1 MYRGQ
6 CLNLKKNT
14 AMVEWALH
22 IAATLEISL
31 LFPHEVFLLKAVAN
45 SVKNLD
51 FLRLAL
57 LRRYVKSCFILE
69 MRKDCA
75 DRRVHTHVVI
85 CRCVHLCVCVYEWLC
100 LCTYLYYVYICVCV
114 YICSMCVYLYIHTM
128 CGYICVYTHIYTY
141 MFVWNCADNNVQF

>member
-51 FLRLAL
+51 FLRLAQVVTQVQ
-57 LRRYVKSCFILE
+57 VKSCFILRDE
-69 MRKDCA
+69 KR
-75 DRRVHTHVVI
+75 
-85 CRCVHLCVCVYEWLC
+85 LC
-100 LCTYLYYVYICVCV
+100 
-114 YICSMCVYLYIHTM
+114 
-128 CGYICVYTHIYTY
+128 G
-141 MFVWNCADNNVQF
+141 

>member
-57 LRRYVKSCFILE
+57 LRRYVKSCFILRDE
-69 MRKDCA
+69 KRL
-75 DRRVHTHVVI
+75 
-85 CRCVHLCVCVYEWLC
+85 CR
-100 LCTYLYYVYICVCV
+100 
-114 YICSMCVYLYIHTM
+114 
-128 CGYICVYTHIYTY
+128 
-141 MFVWNCADNNVQF
+141 